1 MIAATLGNRDLE
13 EELRALY
20 TQHRAVR
27 SAAFFAR
34 GDAGSLTVKVGE
46 ERLTLQVVPVRCEL
60 ELRQAL
66 LLPPPVVALVDFATD
81 LPPDVTARLA
91 GRKLQFPTPEGR
103 LRRKFGGVP
112 PAPDLLQCEPLCR
125 ALLADPEEEFKV
137 DVAAIGVETA
147 FRALLVRRAGFPD
160 QGALS
165 VELVLA
171 FCATATDAGGFR
183 PRLAQDKDLRE
194 ALLALLSR
202 VAGKVAA
209 IAWRAWE
216 RGEGKKAAA
225 LALILEVAA
234 KHLQG
239 YLRGSLVQIL
249 ERLEP
254 GLGKLVASEPQTLA
268 RWGEAAEPL
277 SRRLLVA
284 KKLIPVLDE
293 AATMLPDLE
302 AAEALKDSRVLRQS
316 LTYWRTHLAGL
327 LTQLARRPARAEL
340 HAAYKALHALSLH
353 VLESEDPPTPRSKR
367 LKMALRLAGFLVW
380 SQSPE
385 AQLPDHGPPHEAA
398 VVLAERYAQY
408 GGFVDYAR
416 TVARSQPGGAQS
428 DDLLDAAIALLVSAV
443 DVVRDKQDAQFA
455 QALPAW
461 LAASR
466 PSDRVLPIENVLD
479 RIAVPFLKD
488 HPGRKLLVLLL
499 DGMSWASAIEL
510 TESLELR
517 SDLHFAPLRWHPERK
532 DRIPA
537 VMAAVPTLTE
547 VSRAAL
553 FAGKLPPSGIPSS
566 TSKDPER
573 FAQHVGLSR
582 LTDKPPKLLLRPDL
596 ETPTGDAS
604 GAALDLVRSTERVV
618 GVVVNAID
626 DQLHGSRQL
635 RVAHDHQTIKP
646 IEPLLLA
653 AAAAGRAI
661 LLVADHGHVPGSR
674 LEHVGQR
681 TGAGGARW
689 RPLAENETTQP
700 YEIRLEQNAVWRPR
714 GKPPLAVLFRET
726 DTYGSTGSAGEHGGV
741 ALAEVIAPALLIGA
755 EDLSGLQDDDPE
767 QAVKPL
773 ERPAWWSFDL
783 ETAAGSMLAGKS
795 STRAPAPKPS
805 KEPSAQLVM
814 ADVLPAAP
822 APEAPPADTS
832 ALRKMVLGSLYFKGS
847 TKEER
852 SELEKAIGALEVLA
866 AARGAMG
873 ADAFANKLGLLPS
886 RVPGYVADLDERF
899 NIDGNQVVRYDRQS
913 RQVTLHLELLKSLYG
928 AG

>member
-1 MIAATLGNRDLE
+1 MIAATLGNKDLE
-13 EELRALY
+13 EELRSLY
-20 TQHRAVR
+20 AQHRAVR
-27 SAAFFAR
+27 SAAFYAR
-34 GDAGSLTVKVGE
+34 GEAGAVTVAVGE
-46 ERLTLQVVPVRCEL
+46 DRLTMQVVPVRCEL

-66 LLPPPVVALVDFATD
+66 LLPPPVVALVDYATE
-81 LPPDVTARLA
+81 LPPDVTSRLA

-112 PAPDLLQCEPLCR
+112 PAPELLQCEPLCR
-125 ALLADPEEEFKV
+125 AVLADSDEEFTV
-137 DVAAIGVETA
+137 DVASVGVETA
-147 FRALLVRRAGFPD
+147 FRALLVRRAGFPE

-165 VELVLA
+165 VELMLA
-171 FCATATDAGGFR
+171 FCATATDSTGFR
-183 PRLAQDKDLRE
+183 ARLLQDKELRE

-239 YLRGSLVQIL
+239 YLRGSLVQLL

-254 GLGKLVASEPQTLA
+254 GLGKLVASEPQTLE
-268 RWGEAAEPL
+268 RWGDAAEPL
-277 SRRLLVA
+277 SRRLIVA

-316 LTYWRTHLAGL
+316 RTFWRTHLAEL
-327 LTQLARRPARAEL
+327 LTQLARWPARAEL
-340 HAAYKALHALSLH
+340 HLAYKALHALSHH
-353 VLESEDPPTPRSKR
+353 VLESEDQPTPRSKR

-380 SQSPE
+380 SQSSE
-385 AQLPDHGPPHEAA
+385 AQLPGHGPPHEVA

-416 TVARSQPGGAQS
+416 AVARSQPGGAHS
-428 DDLLDAAIALLVSAV
+428 DDLLDRAIAQLVSSV
-443 DVVRDKQDAQFA
+443 DAVRDKQDALFA

-461 LAASR
+461 LAAGR
-466 PSDRVLPIENVLD
+466 PADRVLPIENVLD

-488 HPGRKLLVLLL
+488 QPQRKLLVLLL
-499 DGMSWASAIEL
+499 DGMSWASAVEL
-510 TESLELR
+510 AESLELR
-517 SDLHFAPLRWHPERK
+517 SGLSFAPLRWHPERK

-537 VMAAVPTLTE
+537 VMAALPTLTE

-553 FAGKLPPSGIPSS
+553 FAGKLPLPGTTSS
-566 TSKDPER
+566 TTKDPER

-582 LTDKPPKLLLRPDL
+582 IIDKPAKLLLRPEL

-604 GAALDLVRSTERVV
+604 GTALDLVRSTERVV

-626 DQLHGSRQL
+626 EQLHGSRQL

-681 TGAGGARW
+681 NAAGGARW
-689 RPLAENETTQP
+689 RHLAENETAQP
-700 YEIRLEQNAVWRPR
+700 YEIRLDQNTVWRPR

-726 DTYGSTGSAGEHGGV
+726 DTYGSTGSAGEHGGI
-741 ALAEVIAPALLIGA
+741 ALAEAIAPALLIGA

-767 QAVKPL
+767 LAVKPL
-773 ERPAWWSFDL
+773 ERPVWWSFDL
-783 ETAAGSMLAGKS
+783 ASTAESTLAAKS
-795 STRAPAPKPS
+795 FTRAPPLKPS
-805 KEPSAQLVM
+805 REPSAQLVM
-814 ADVLPAAP
+814 SAVLPVAP
-822 APEAPPADTS
+822 MPEALPADTS
-832 ALRKMVLGSLYFKGS
+832 SLRKMVLGSLYFKGS

-852 SELEKAIGALEVLA
+852 AELEKAIGALEVLA

-899 NIDGNQVVRYDRQS
+899 NIDGNQVVRYERQS
-913 RQVTLHLELLKSLYG
+913 RQVTLQLDLLKSLYG

>member
-1 MIAATLGNRDLE
+1 MIAATLGTKDLE
-13 EELRALY
+13 EELRTLY

-27 SAAFFAR
+27 SAAYYAR
-34 GDAGSLTVKVGE
+34 GEAGSVTVKVGE
-46 ERLTLQVVPVRCEL
+46 DRLTLQVVPVGCEL

-66 LLPPPVVALVDFATD
+66 LLSPPVVALVDYATD

-125 ALLADPEEEFKV
+125 ALLADPDEEFKV
-137 DVAAIGVETA
+137 DVAAVGLETA
-147 FRALLVRRAGFPD
+147 FRALLVRSAGFPE

-171 FCATATDAGGFR
+171 FCATAIDAGGFR
-183 PRLAQDKDLRE
+183 PRLLQNKELRE

-239 YLRGSLVQIL
+239 YLRGSLVQLL

-254 GLGKLVASEPQTLA
+254 GLGKLIANEPQTLE

-277 SRRLLVA
+277 GRRLAPKQLT
-284 KKLIPVLDE
+284 PVLDE

-316 LTYWRTHLAGL
+316 LTFWRTQLAGL

-340 HAAYKALHALSLH
+340 QSAYKALHALSLH

-367 LKMALRLAGFLVW
+367 LTMALRLAGFLVW

-385 AQLPDHGPPHEAA
+385 AQLPSHGPPHEAA

-416 TVARSQPGGAQS
+416 AVARSHPGGAHS
-428 DDLLDAAIALLVSAV
+428 DDPLDAAIALLVRSV
-443 DVVRDKQDAQFA
+443 DAVRDKQDAQFA

-461 LAASR
+461 LAAGR
-466 PSDRVLPIENVLD
+466 PHDRVLPIEHVLD

-488 HPGRKLLVLLL
+488 HPQRKLLVLLL
-499 DGMSWASAIEL
+499 DGMSWVSAVEL

-517 SDLHFAPLRWHPERK
+517 RGLHFAPLRWHPERK
-532 DRIPA
+532 DRIPT
-537 VMAAVPTLTE
+537 VMAALPTLTE

-553 FAGKLPPSGIPSS
+553 FAGKLPLAGSPSS
-566 TSKDPER
+566 TTKDPER
-573 FAQHVGLSR
+573 FAEHVGLSR
-582 LTDKPPKLLLRPDL
+582 LTAKPPKLLLRPEL

-604 GAALDLVRSTERVV
+604 GAALDLVCSAERVV

-626 DQLHGSRQL
+626 EQLHGSRQL
-635 RVAHDHQTIKP
+635 RVAYDHQTIKP

-653 AAAAGRAI
+653 AATAGRAI

-674 LEHVGQR
+674 LEHIGQR
-681 TGAGGARW
+681 SAVGGARW
-689 RPLAENETTQP
+689 RTLAADETTQP
-700 YEIRLEQNAVWRPR
+700 HEIRLDQNAVWRPR

-783 ETAAGSMLAGKS
+783 ETPAGPTTAAKS
-795 STRAPAPKPS
+795 STRAHAARPA
-805 KEPSAQLVM
+805 KEPSPQLVM
-814 ADVLPAAP
+814 AEVLPATP
-822 APEAPPADTS
+822 EPEAPPADTS
-832 ALRKMVLGSLYFKGS
+832 ALRKMVLGSLYFKGI

-852 SELEKAIGALEVLA
+852 AELEKAIGALEILA

-886 RVPGYVADLDERF
+886 RVPGYVVDLDERF

-913 RQVTLHLELLKSLYG
+913 CQVTLHLDLLKSLYG

>member
-1 MIAATLGNRDLE
+1 MIAATLGNKDLE
-13 EELRALY
+13 EELRTLY
-20 TQHRAVR
+20 TQHRAGR
-27 SAAFFAR
+27 SAAFYAH
-34 GDAGSLTVKVGE
+34 GEAGWVTVNVGE
-46 ERLTLQVVPVRCEL
+46 DLLTLQVLPVRCEL

-66 LLPPPVVALVDFATD
+66 LLPPPVVALVDYSTD

-91 GRKLQFPTPEGR
+91 GRKLQFPTAEGR
-103 LRRKFGGVP
+103 LRRKFGGVQ
-112 PAPDLLQCEPLCR
+112 PAPELLQCEPLCR
-125 ALLADPEEEFKV
+125 ALLAEPDEEFRV
-137 DVAAIGVETA
+137 DVASIGVETA
-147 FRALLVRRAGFPD
+147 FRALLVRRAGFPE

-171 FCATATDAGGFR
+171 FCATAAGAGGFR
-183 PRLAQDKDLRE
+183 PRLLQDKELRE
-194 ALLALLSR
+194 SLLALLSR

-216 RGEGKKAAA
+216 RGDGKKAAA

-234 KHLQG
+234 KQLQG
-239 YLRGSLVQIL
+239 YLRGSLVQLL

-254 GLGKLVASEPQTLA
+254 GLGRLVASEPQTLE

-277 SRRLLVA
+277 MRRLAVA
-284 KKLIPVLDE
+284 KKLPQVLDE
-293 AATMLPDLE
+293 AARMLPDLE
-302 AAEALKDSRVLRQS
+302 AGEALKDSRVLPQA
-316 LTYWRTHLAGL
+316 LTFWRSHLAGL
-327 LTQLARRPARAEL
+327 LTQLARRPARTEL
-340 HAAYKALHALSLH
+340 LAAYKALHALSLH

-385 AQLPDHGPPHEAA
+385 AQLPGHGPLHEVA

-416 TVARSQPGGAQS
+416 AVARSLPGGTQS
-428 DDLLDAAIALLVSAV
+428 DDVLDAAIALLVSAV

-461 LAASR
+461 LSAGR
-466 PSDRVLPIENVLD
+466 PHDRVLPIENVLD
-479 RIAVPFLKD
+479 RVAVPFLKD
-488 HPGRKLLVLLL
+488 HPQRKLLVLLL
-499 DGMSWASAIEL
+499 DGMSWASAVEL
-510 TESLELR
+510 AESLELR
-517 SDLHFAPLRWHPERK
+517 SGLHFAPLRWHPERK

-537 VMAAVPTLTE
+537 VMAALPTLTE

-553 FAGKLPPSGIPSS
+553 FAGKLPPPGSPSS
-566 TSKDPER
+566 TTKDPER

-582 LTDKPPKLLLRPDL
+582 AIDKPPKLLLRPDL

-604 GAALDLVRSTERVV
+604 GAALELVRSKDQQVV

-626 DQLHGSRQL
+626 EQLHGSRQL

-646 IEPLLLA
+646 LEPLLLA

-689 RPLAENETTQP
+689 RPLAENETTEP
-700 YEIRLEQNAVWRPR
+700 YEIRLDQNAVWRPR
-714 GKPPLAVLFRET
+714 GKPTVAVLFRET

-767 QAVKPL
+767 LAVKPL

-783 ETAAGSMLAGKS
+783 ETAVGSMPATKS
-795 STRAPAPKPS
+795 ASRAAASKPNR
-805 KEPSAQLVM
+805 EPSAQLVM
-814 ADVLPAAP
+814 PDVLPSAP
-822 APEAPPADTS
+822 VPEAPPAETS
-832 ALRKMVLGSLYFKGS
+832 SLRKMVLGSLYFQRQHQGRTRRAGKS
-847 TKEER
+847 HR
-852 SELEKAIGALEVLA
+852 C
-866 AARGAMG
+866 ARGPGRRTWRDGSGRLRQQAG
-873 ADAFANKLGLLPS
+873 PS
-886 RVPGYVADLDERF
+886 AEPGPRLCR
-899 NIDGNQVVRYDRQS
+899 GPR
-913 RQVTLHLELLKSLYG
+913 
-928 AG
+928 